1 MAEAEVELRDAVQ
14 EVGATRPRGAA
25 AAEACV
31 RAWKLAA
38 AEEAEAAIVI
48 FSALR
53 RCLRLSF
60 DRHLY

>member
-25 AAEACV
+25 AAACV

-48 FSALR
+48 FSALW
-53 RCLRLSF
+53 RCLWLSF